1 MRGLCT
7 ISKIIKIKC
16 KEWRWDKMFSLLS
29 KKIKYLEEVSLA
41 KAVLFFAIVPITI
54 IMLNIDIFK
63 NPYVDTILDYT
74 VLIIYPLV
82 VGRRELFLKRMGP
95 LKKTLIASFKILA
108 ASAILKWVGVE
119 IIGSDNPQGL
129 DGVVY
134 TTEQYL
140 KSNSLLPLI
149 GFGEEFLCVLTF
161 IGLFS
166 LMSGGRLLKFLFSL
180 LTASLIFG
188 LLHAFNS
195 PFTAV
200 LAIGLGHIP
209 HIFATF
215 YYRSIIPAVIA
226 HIVWDGM
233 SFFGL
238 YNENLYYAIISVLMI
253 VYFIYTL
260 IPKKKA
266 VIN

>member
-1 MRGLCT
+1 
-7 ISKIIKIKC
+7 
-16 KEWRWDKMFSLLS
+16 MFSSLL
-29 KKIKYLEEVSLA
+29 KKIKYLKEISLA

-54 IMLNIDIFK
+54 ILFNVDFLK
-63 NPYVDTILDYT
+63 NRYADTLLDYA

-82 VGRRELFLKRMGP
+82 VGRRELLLKRMGP
-95 LKKTLIASFKILA
+95 MKKTLIVAFNILV
-108 ASAILKWVGVE
+108 ASALLKWVGVE
-119 IIGSDNPQGL
+119 IVGSDNPQGL
-129 DGVVY
+129 NGVVY

-161 IGLFS
+161 IGIFS
-166 LMSGGRLLKFLFSL
+166 LMSGGRLAKFLISL
-180 LTASLIFG
+180 LATSLIFG
-188 LLHAFNS
+188 FLHAFHS
-195 PFTAV
+195 PFTSV

-233 SFFGL
+233 SFFGH
-238 YNENLYYAIISVLMI
+238 YNEDLYYAFFSVLMI
-253 VYFIYTL
+253 VYFVYIL
-260 IPKKKA
+260 IPKKKP